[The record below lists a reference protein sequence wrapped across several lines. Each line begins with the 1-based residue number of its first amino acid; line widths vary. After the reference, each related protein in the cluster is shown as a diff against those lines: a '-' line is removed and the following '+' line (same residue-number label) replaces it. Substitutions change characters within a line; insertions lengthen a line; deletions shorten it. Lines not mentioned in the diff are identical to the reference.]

1 MSFTSGGTKYWV
13 IMENGA
19 PKRVTAAQYK
29 EIYGYEPTETDTTST
44 GPQEGSLFGGGYS
57 STTFS
62 TGSVSTD
69 LEEVTSNSIKN
80 PNRWTSDQFLSG
92 SSGL

>member
-57 STTFS
+57 STTFRS
-62 TGSVSTD
+62 GSMESGV
-69 LEEVTSNSIKN
+69 NHGAIRN

>member
-19 PKRVTAAQYK
+19 PKRVT
-29 EIYGYEPTETDTTST
+29 
-44 GPQEGSLFGGGYS
+44 GGYS

-69 LEEVTSNSIKN
+69 WEEVTSNSIKN